1 MLIFVPTL
9 SPCSHEEKNEDIL
22 SINLPAL
29 FSLPEFTTYTEKRMA
44 PKSSKP
50 SIVWQV
56 YVHKLRAWAPPI
68 SVKLEDLENSEEGAS
83 FIPARPH
90 LILVVDT
97 STGKFLTSKEDEN
110 GKGEDV
116 NIVRGP
122 EPPSNEYI
130 VEYIEKILKNP
141 KVLNEK
147 DGEEEK
153 EKESKTKK
161 IEKPTKIVFA
171 CTKTAT
177 NTDTSD
183 EESCSYVK
191 GTRNLL
197 KKLDIQTGFA
207 SVPRE
212 IIENIIRE
220 QIEPNMNPPA
230 EEWSTE
236 HLPGLMESVDGFT
249 PKFGL
254 SLFAAAIQYLSA
266 VTQHGEKLEKI
277 KFFNIEYGLRLDE
290 NNKATLSCCVT
301 IDHSNCTL
309 TVYKNEAEA
318 KKIIE
323 ELEKEEGEE
332 VDMTKKSLQNCL
344 FLGEELSPFEDIDAK
359 EKYDWPCAAS
369 AGEDTSGEEV
379 KERDMYPVFTKM
391 DFEEDGTLTIRRPQL
406 VELQMFEVALNAI
419 SASLLNPD
427 QNKIGIQMTSY
438 AMKGEPK
445 EVKAFIEARDGTDS
459 GGVTAAENI
468 SEKVGKLDIA

>member
-1 MLIFVPTL
+1 
-9 SPCSHEEKNEDIL
+9 
-22 SINLPAL
+22 
-29 FSLPEFTTYTEKRMA
+29 MA

-141 KVLNEK
+141 KVLNER

-153 EKESKTKK
+153 EEGKEKGKT
-161 IEKPTKIVFA
+161 IEKPAKIVFA
-171 CTKTAT
+171 CTTTAT
-177 NTDTSD
+177 NTDGSGED
-183 EESCSYVK
+183 LCSYVH
-191 GTRNLL
+191 GTRDLL

-207 SVPRE
+207 TVPKE
-212 IIENIIRE
+212 IIQTIIRE

-230 EEWSTE
+230 EEWTTA

-254 SLFAAAIQYLSA
+254 SLFAAAIQYLSN
-266 VTQHGEKLEKI
+266 VTQHPEKLEKI
-277 KFFNIEYGLRLDE
+277 KFFKIHYGLQLDKD
-290 NNKATLSCCVT
+290 NKATLSCCVS
-301 IDHSNCTL
+301 IDQTNYALTL
-309 TVYKNEAEA
+309 YRNEDEA
-318 KKIIE
+318 KNIIAE
-323 ELEKEEGEE
+323 FEKDEKEE
-332 VDMTKKSLQNCL
+332 VDMTGKSMQNCM
-344 FLGEELSPFEDIDAK
+344 FLGEESTPFEDIDAR
-359 EKYDWPCAAS
+359 EKYDWPCAAT
-369 AGEDTSGEEV
+369 AGEDPSGDKG
-379 KERDMYPVFTKM
+379 KERELFPVFTKM
-391 DFEEDGTLTIRRPQL
+391 NFEEDGTLTMNRPQL
-406 VELQMFEVALNAI
+406 IELQMFEVALSAI
-419 SASLLNPD
+419 AALLSHPGED
-427 QNKIGIQMTSY
+427 KIGIQMTSY
-438 AMKGEPK
+438 AMKGEPT
-445 EVKAFIEARDGTDS
+445 EVKAFLEARDGTNNDEK
-459 GGVTAAENI
+459 TAADKI
-468 SEKVGKLDIA
+468 SENVGKLDIA

>member
-1 MLIFVPTL
+1 
-9 SPCSHEEKNEDIL
+9 
-22 SINLPAL
+22 
-29 FSLPEFTTYTEKRMA
+29 MA

-141 KVLNEK
+141 KVLNER

-230 EEWSTE
+230 EEWS
-236 HLPGLMESVDGFT
+236 SN
-249 PKFGL
+249 
-254 SLFAAAIQYLSA
+254 SL
-266 VTQHGEKLEKI
+266 
-277 KFFNIEYGLRLDE
+277 
-290 NNKATLSCCVT
+290 
-301 IDHSNCTL
+301 
-309 TVYKNEAEA
+309 
-318 KKIIE
+318 
-323 ELEKEEGEE
+323 
-332 VDMTKKSLQNCL
+332 
-344 FLGEELSPFEDIDAK
+344 
-359 EKYDWPCAAS
+359 
-369 AGEDTSGEEV
+369 
-379 KERDMYPVFTKM
+379 
-391 DFEEDGTLTIRRPQL
+391 
-406 VELQMFEVALNAI
+406 
-419 SASLLNPD
+419 
-427 QNKIGIQMTSY
+427 
-438 AMKGEPK
+438 
-445 EVKAFIEARDGTDS
+445 
-459 GGVTAAENI
+459 
-468 SEKVGKLDIA
+468 

>member
-1 MLIFVPTL
+1 
-9 SPCSHEEKNEDIL
+9 
-22 SINLPAL
+22 
-29 FSLPEFTTYTEKRMA
+29 MA

-141 KVLNEK
+141 KVLNER

-254 SLFAAAIQYLSA
+254 SLFAAAIQYLSN
-266 VTQHGEKLEKI
+266 VTQHPEKLEKI
-277 KFFNIEYGLRLDE
+277 KFFKIHYGLQLDKD
-290 NNKATLSCCVT
+290 NKATLSCCVS
-301 IDHSNCTL
+301 IDQTNCALTL
-309 TVYKNEAEA
+309 YRNEDEA
-318 KKIIE
+318 KNIIAE
-323 ELEKEEGEE
+323 FEKDEKEE
-332 VDMTKKSLQNCL
+332 VDMTGKSMQNCM
-344 FLGEELSPFEDIDAK
+344 FLGEESTPFEDIDAR
-359 EKYDWPCAAS
+359 EKYDWPCAAT
-369 AGEDTSGEEV
+369 AGEDPSGDKG
-379 KERDMYPVFTKM
+379 KERELFPVFTKM
-391 DFEEDGTLTIRRPQL
+391 NFEEDGTLTMNRPQL
-406 VELQMFEVALNAI
+406 IELQMFEVALSAI
-419 SASLLNPD
+419 AAFLSNPGED
-427 QNKIGIQMTSY
+427 KIGIQMTSY
-438 AMKGEPK
+438 AMKGEPT
-445 EVKAFIEARDGTDS
+445 EVKAFLEARDGTNNDEK
-459 GGVTAAENI
+459 TAADKI
-468 SEKVGKLDIA
+468 SENVGKLDIA